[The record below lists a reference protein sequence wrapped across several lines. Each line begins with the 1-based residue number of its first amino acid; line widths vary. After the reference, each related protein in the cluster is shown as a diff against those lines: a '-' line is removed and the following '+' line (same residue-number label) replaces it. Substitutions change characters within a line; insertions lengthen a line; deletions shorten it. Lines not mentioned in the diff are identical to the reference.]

1 GCRLVDGLGGGGPCR
16 HDYLSPLSEQL
27 CDEAGKT
34 LVLPFRPSILDGE
47 ILSLDVAQLAQALA
61 EWPDEIGLQGR
72 RGVPED
78 PSPVP
83 FPGEWRCEEANGEN
97 DREPDQPHAHLGGD
111 GWRGV

>member
-1 GCRLVDGLGGGGPCR
+1 GLGGGRPCR
-16 HDYLSPLSEQL
+16 HDYLYPLSEQL

-72 RGVPED
+72 RGVPEE
-78 PSPVP
+78 PYPVT
-83 FPGEWRCEEANGEN
+83 FPAGCASAANGAA
-97 DREPDQPHAHLGGD
+97 RRPTVRTTASPISRMGTS
-111 GWRGV
+111 